1 MAAELARDLEAREI
15 VDLAPRR
22 SRARQLRYWSALWP
36 QLLALLVAV
45 ALWQVVAWSGWRPAS
60 ELPGPWPVFRR
71 LLNDLTSVNFYV
83 GVAITLLRAAV
94 GYGIAVRPGPA
105 VGLFSARSTFLPP
118 ALAPPPLA

>member
-45 ALWQVVAWSGWRPAS
+45 ALWQGVAWSGWRAAS
-60 ELPGPWPVFRR
+60 ALPGPWPGFRR
-71 LLNDLTSVNFYV
+71 LLHDLTSVNFYV
-83 GVAITLLRAAV
+83 GVALTPLRAA
-94 GYGIAVRPGPA
+94 IACWTA
-105 VGLFSARSTFLPP
+105 VVARY
-118 ALAPPPLA
+118 

>member
-60 ELPGPWPVFRR
+60 ELPRPWPVFRR
-71 LLNDLTSVNFYV
+71 LLNDLTPVHFYV
-83 GVAITLLRAAV
+83 GIAVTLPRAAHR
-94 GYGIAVRPGPA
+94 YAIAVVAGATLGPL
-105 VGLFSARSTFLPP
+105 G
-118 ALAPPPLA
+118 

>member
-45 ALWQVVAWSGWRPAS
+45 ALLQVVGWSGWRSAS
-60 ELPGPWPVFRR
+60 EPPPPRPVFHRP
-71 LLNDLTSVNFYV
+71 LNHPTSVNFFI
-83 GVAITLLRAAV
+83 GVATTLLRAGSRVWVAV
-94 GYGIAVRPGPA
+94 ASG
-105 VGLFSARSTFLPP
+105 T
-118 ALAPPPLA
+118 